1 MGKCKDTGNAEMRY
15 RQIMYS
21 QSKWNI
27 KESNA
32 ICKERDRKITTI
44 SVRQEKKN
52 HTSWLRKHILNILP
66 GDQERQLRWTVGD

>member
-32 ICKERDRKITTI
+32 IWKERERDRKITTI
-44 SVRQEKKN
+44 SVRQEKK
-52 HTSWLRKHILNILP
+52 II
-66 GDQERQLRWTVGD
+66 QVG

>member
-15 RQIMYS
+15 HQIMYS

-32 ICKERDRKITTI
+32 IWKERDRET
-44 SVRQEKKN
+44 EK
-52 HTSWLRKHILNILP
+52 S
-66 GDQERQLRWTVGD
+66 QLFL